1 MTSQNQIRLMSHLV
15 AGYPN
20 LDVSLEVAD
29 ALVRGGSTFL
39 EIQLAFSDPSAD
51 GPAIQ
56 NACAHA
62 LSNGFS
68 TQKGLAFIGE
78 VHQRHPEIPLFLMT
92 YASLAYTP
100 GIENFIK
107 EAKKVGVTGVIIP
120 DLPFDQDEGLTAAC
134 KKYGMENIPVAAPS
148 MTPERLNKMIDAKF
162 TYIYAALRAGITGSE
177 TTIDSQTL
185 QFLDAFSKG
194 SSKILGG
201 FGIRSGSQAKQLANH
216 VYAVV
221 AGSVF
226 VHEIT
231 THYNP
236 QNENESKM
244 KIASAVEAKAKEITS
259 L

>member
-20 LDVSLEVAD
+20 LEISLEVAD

-56 NACAHA
+56 TACADA
-62 LSNGFS
+62 LSKGFS
-68 TQKGLAFIGE
+68 TKKGLAFIAE
-78 VHQRHPEIPLFLMT
+78 VHKRHPNIPLFLMT

-100 GIENFIK
+100 GIENFVK
-107 EAKKVGVTGVIIP
+107 EAKEAGVSGVIIP

-134 KKYGMENIPVAAPS
+134 QKWGVENIPVAAPS
-148 MTPERLNKMIDAKF
+148 MTQERLNKMLDAKF
-162 TYIYAALRAGITGSE
+162 TYIYAALRAGITGSV
-177 TTIDSQTL
+177 TTIDNQTL
-185 QFLDAFSKG
+185 QFLNSFSKG

-201 FGIRSGSQAKQLANH
+201 FGIRSGSQAKQLADH
-216 VYAVV
+216 VYAIV

-226 VHEIT
+226 VNEIT
-231 THYNP
+231 THYDP
-236 QNENESKM
+236 KNEIDSK
-244 KIASAVEAKAKEITS
+244 IQIGAAVEAKANEITLS
-259 L
+259 